1 MEGDRGA
8 DVDNEQVDSV
18 LGDHVDRQV
27 VVGTLPLP
35 AVTIIP
41 INISNAKLMDVIYI
55 VCCSSAPEEENIW
68 LVLRNPELEESAW
81 G

>member
-1 MEGDRGA
+1 MERDRGA

-41 INISNAKLMDVIYI
+41 INISNAKLMDAILHCVLLL
-55 VCCSSAPEEENIW
+55 SSRGGEH
-68 LVLRNPELEESAW
+68 LVGA
-81 G
+81 